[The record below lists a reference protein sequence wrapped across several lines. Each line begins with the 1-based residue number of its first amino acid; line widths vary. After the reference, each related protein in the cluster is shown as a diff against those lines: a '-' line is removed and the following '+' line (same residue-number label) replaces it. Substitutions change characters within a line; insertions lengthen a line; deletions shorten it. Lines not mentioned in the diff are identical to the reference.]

1 MFRSLV
7 LGLAALALIVG
18 GIVAEEHKGKLK
30 KIDTSAK
37 KLTIETKDGE
47 KTVDYSD
54 SLKIVGKDKEGKD
67 TDIDVS
73 KARLNRPAEA
83 TIQRARQE
91 EVRRLLG
98 VMTQLSSRA
107 DADPLNAEVREQL
120 AQTSEQLG
128 RNDWARSWR
137 ETSKASLQLRT
148 NPP

>member
-30 KIDTSAK
+30 KIDTSAT

-73 KARLNRPAEA
+73 KAAKMVEKGAEKGKSPTVTVITEKKGDKEVA
-83 TIQRARQE
+83 TTIKMGGGKKKE
-91 EVRRLLG
+91 K
-98 VMTQLSSRA
+98 
-107 DADPLNAEVREQL
+107 N
-120 AQTSEQLG
+120 
-128 RNDWARSWR
+128 
-137 ETSKASLQLRT
+137 
-148 NPP
+148 